1 MDRPL
6 VEPKPE
12 TGQPERTSDL
22 QLQIEQLTLAVRQ
35 IRQSHDRV
43 QQMEGRL
50 ARMIE
55 ESAQILDRW
64 ARTDEQH
71 ATAVGELHH
80 HLADWSAIE
89 QKMLSESA
97 VRIQQFEH
105 GLEHEWHALKERHER
120 PLHAIQQDAD
130 RILEACLT
138 ASDSTL
144 RGFERAGATFT
155 ALQETLQRQ
164 MSDLARQVQ
173 HALEELRTS
182 HRDGTP
188 QLAAQSPWPL
198 DDVMRVHE
206 NVRASTEPSYASR
219 RSLLTSGSEG
229 PRVVSDGATFA
240 VGAAE
245 QRDAGRRWWYV
256 AAVIAIGLAV
266 AGAAVLYNR
275 IDRGL
280 REASARAAA
289 AEREAASTRDVAT
302 REIAAAQQLAQ
313 QHVTAAEKAATSAQA
328 VTAVLIAPDL
338 RRVNLTGG
346 PTAPTAYGQ
355 VLWSRSRGMLVNA
368 ARLPAAP
375 DARAYVLWIL
385 TATGAVRAGEI
396 QPEANGQV
404 NVALDPVT
412 VRGAAVGM
420 QVTLEGEG
428 AASPSGPV
436 YLTTR
441 SE

>member
-1 MDRPL
+1 MDGPL

-12 TGQPERTSDL
+12 TSQPERTSDL
-22 QLQIEQLTLAVRQ
+22 QLQIEQLSLAVRQ

-71 ATAVGELHH
+71 ATAVSELHQ
-80 HLADWSAIE
+80 HLADWSDIE
-89 QKMLSESA
+89 QKMLNESA

-120 PLHAIQQDAD
+120 PLHAIQQDAG
-130 RILEACLT
+130 RILEACLN

-144 RGFERAGATFT
+144 RGFDRAGATFT
-155 ALQETLQRQ
+155 ALQDSLQRQ
-164 MSDLARQVQ
+164 MNDLTQQVQ
-173 HALEELRTS
+173 HVLTELRNS
-182 HRDGTP
+182 HRDGAP
-188 QLAAQSPWPL
+188 QLAVQNPWPL
-198 DDVMRVHE
+198 DGVMRVHE
-206 NVRASTEPSYASR
+206 NVRAGTEPTHVAR
-219 RSLLTSGSEG
+219 RSLPTRGDEG
-229 PRVVSDGATFA
+229 PPETYEVAPF
-240 VGAAE
+240 
-245 QRDAGRRWWYV
+245 DASASEPRNTGRRWWYV
-256 AAVIAIGLAV
+256 AIAMTIGV
-266 AGAAVLYNR
+266 AMGGAAVLYDR

-280 REASARAAA
+280 REASAQAAA
-289 AEREAASTRDVAT
+289 AEREAASARDAAS

-328 VTAVLIAPDL
+328 VTAVLVAPDL
-338 RRVNLTGG
+338 RRITLRGG

-355 VLWSRSRGMLVNA
+355 VLWSRSRGIVVSA
-368 ARLPAAP
+368 ARLRAAA
-375 DARAYVLWIL
+375 DGRAYVLWIL

-396 QPEANGQV
+396 EPSANGEV
-404 NVALDPVT
+404 NVALDPVA

-428 AASPSGPV
+428 ATSPSGSV